1 MNSGVNVNNPVVVAA
16 FKSALLHQ
24 GIIALLIFGVLGLA
38 WLTVR
43 AWLPAAAQ
51 AGGQAGTGG
60 PAGPATMAAEPAW
73 RQLLRVGFGLLWV
86 FDGILQ
92 AQPKM
97 AIGLPSQVIQPTA
110 ASSPSWVQ
118 HVVNWAGT
126 TWSYHPMQAGAAAVW
141 IQAGIGIWLLAA
153 VRGSWSRLAGLASV
167 AWGLVVWVFGESFGG
182 IFAPGLTWLFGAPGA
197 VLIYVVAGA
206 LIALP
211 ERLWRSPQ
219 LGRAILAGLG
229 LFLVGMAVL
238 QAWPGR
244 GFWQGGS
251 HGHPGT
257 LAGMTREMA
266 QTPQPGFLAA
276 WVNAFTGF
284 DEAHGFAVNLVAV
297 VALAL
302 IGAAFLTGRR
312 RLVRPAVIAFA
323 VLCLVDWVLIED
335 LGIFGGLGTDPNSM
349 IAFVLLAASGY
360 LALAPEAAPAPE
372 AALAAEATPAAQATP
387 AAEATP
393 AAAPAPPAE
402 PASPAVPVTA
412 SAPPAEPA
420 SPAMPVTTPV
430 PAAQAASPAG
440 PTPTPVP
447 APVAADWRD
456 RLRPASLRRSA
467 ATASF
472 RTVASVG
479 ALGLIILGVA
489 PMAAA
494 QASSNA
500 DPILAESIAGS
511 SAALNLP
518 AKGFRLTDQHGRAV
532 SLASLHGKV
541 VLLTFLD
548 PVCTTDCPLIA
559 QEFRQAGQLLG
570 TASRKMELVAIA
582 ANPVYYQLAY
592 TRAFDRQE
600 YLDQVPNWLFLT
612 GSVAQLKQVWK
623 DYGLFAEILPAGS
636 MVGHP
641 DVAFVIDGAGRVR
654 QELNTDPGPGTT
666 ATKSSFA
673 VLLADAARQALRSS

>member
-1 MNSGVNVNNPVVVAA
+1 MPGMNSGVNVNNPLVVAA
-16 FKSALLHQ
+16 FRSALLHQ

-43 AWLPAAAQ
+43 AWLPATAQ
-51 AGGQAGTGG
+51 AGGQVGTGG
-60 PAGPATMAAEPAW
+60 PAGQAGPPAAAAEPAW
-73 RQLLRVGFGLLWV
+73 RQLLRAGFGLLWI

-97 AIGLPSQVIQPTA
+97 AIGLPSRVIQPIA
-110 ASSPSWVQ
+110 ASSPQWVQ

-126 TWSYHPMQAGAAAVW
+126 TWSYHPMQAGASAVW
-141 IQAGIGIWLLAA
+141 IQVGIGIWMLAA
-153 VRGSWSRLAGLASV
+153 SRGPLSRLAGLASV
-167 AWGLVVWVFGESFGG
+167 GWGLVVWVFGESFGG

-211 ERLWRSPQ
+211 ERVWHSPL
-219 LGRAILAGLG
+219 LGRAILAGTG
-229 LFLVGMAVL
+229 LFLAGMAVL

-244 GFWQGGS
+244 GFWQGIS
-251 HGHPGT
+251 HGRPGT
-257 LAGMTREMA
+257 LAGMTHDMA
-266 QTPQPGFLAA
+266 QTPQPGFLSA
-276 WVNAFTGF
+276 WVSAFTRF

-302 IGAAFLTGRR
+302 IGAAFLSGRR
-312 RLVRPAVIAFA
+312 RLVRPALIAFA
-323 VLCLVDWVLIED
+323 ILCLADWVLIED
-335 LGIFGGLGTDPNSM
+335 FGFFGGLGTDPNSM
-349 IAFVLLAASGY
+349 IPFALLAASGY
-360 LALAPEAAPAPE
+360 LALAPEAAP
-372 AALAAEATPAAQATP
+372 
-387 AAEATP
+387 
-393 AAAPAPPAE
+393 
-402 PASPAVPVTA
+402 
-412 SAPPAEPA
+412 
-420 SPAMPVTTPV
+420 
-430 PAAQAASPAG
+430 
-440 PTPTPVP
+440 TPTPAP
-447 APVAADWRD
+447 APVAAAGWRD

-479 ALGLIILGVA
+479 ALGLIILGAA

-494 QASSNA
+494 QASPDA

-511 SAALNLP
+511 SAPLNFP
-518 AKGFRLTDQHGRAV
+518 AKDFRLTDQHGRAV
-532 SLASLHGKV
+532 SLASLRGKV

-570 TASRKMELVAIA
+570 TASRKVELVAIA

-592 TRAFDRQE
+592 TRAFNRQE
-600 YLDQVPNWLFLT
+600 YLNQVPNWLFLT

-641 DVAFVIDGAGRVR
+641 DVAFVIDAAGRVR
-654 QELNTDPGPGTT
+654 EELNTDPGPGTT

-673 VLLADAARQALRSS
+673 VLLAGAARRALRSP

>member
-1 MNSGVNVNNPVVVAA
+1 MPGMNSGVNVNDPVVIAA

-24 GIIALLIFGVLGLA
+24 GIIALLIFGLLGLA

-43 AWLPAAAQ
+43 AWLPVAAQ
-51 AGGQAGTGG
+51 AGEHTG
-60 PAGPATMAAEPAW
+60 PAARPAAAAEPAW

-110 ASSPSWVQ
+110 ASSPHWVQ

-126 TWSYHPMQAGAAAVW
+126 TWSYHPMQAGASAVW
-141 IQAGIGIWLLAA
+141 IQVGIGIWMLAA
-153 VRGSWSRLAGLASV
+153 SRGPLSRLAGLASV
-167 AWGLVVWVFGESFGG
+167 GWGLVVWVFGESFGG

-197 VLIYVVAGA
+197 VLIYCVAGA

-211 ERLWRSPQ
+211 ERAWHSPL
-219 LGRAILAGLG
+219 LGRAVLAGTG

-244 GFWQGGS
+244 GFWQGLS
-251 HGHPGT
+251 HGQPGT
-257 LAGMTREMA
+257 LAGMTHDMA
-266 QTPQPGFLAA
+266 QTPQPGLLSA
-276 WVNAFTGF
+276 WVSAFTRF
-284 DEAHGFAVNLVAV
+284 DEAHGFAVNLAAV

-302 IGAAFLTGRR
+302 IGAAFVSGQR
-312 RLVRPAVIAFA
+312 RLVRPAFIAFV
-323 VLCLVDWVLIED
+323 VLCLADWVLIED
-335 LGIFGGLGTDPNSM
+335 IGFFGGLGTDPNSM
-349 IAFVLLAASGY
+349 IPFAFLAGSGY
-360 LALAPEAAPAPE
+360 LALAPATAPAAEPVP
-372 AALAAEATPAAQATP
+372 AAEPAAAAEAVPAG
-387 AAEATP
+387 
-393 AAAPAPPAE
+393 E
-402 PASPAVPVTA
+402 PASPAVPAAAPVTA
-412 SAPPAEPA
+412 AA
-420 SPAMPVTTPV
+420 PV
-430 PAAQAASPAG
+430 PAAG
-440 PTPTPVP
+440 
-447 APVAADWRD
+447 WRD
-456 RLRPASLRRSA
+456 RLRPDSLRRSV

-479 ALGLIILGVA
+479 ALGLIILGAA

-494 QASSNA
+494 QASPNA
-500 DPILAESIAGS
+500 DPILAEAIAGS
-511 SAALNLP
+511 SAPLNFP
-518 AKGFRLTDQHGRAV
+518 ARGFRLTDQRGRAV
-532 SLASLHGKV
+532 SLASLRGKV

-548 PVCTTDCPLIA
+548 PVCTSDCPLIA

-570 TASRKMELVAIA
+570 TASRQVELVAIA

-600 YLDQVPNWLFLT
+600 YLDQVPNWLYLT
-612 GSVAQLKQVWK
+612 GSVPQLKQVWK
-623 DYGLFAEILPAGS
+623 EYGVFAEILPAGS

-641 DVAFVIDGAGRVR
+641 DVAFVIDRAGRVR
-654 QELNTDPGPGTT
+654 QELDTDPGPGTT